1 MFNQYTIIIGLSF
14 DLIIVFLLCELFG
27 FFFTIICKKFNP
39 CVEMI
44 GQCASAF
51 FFGVTG
57 YDFVLNPMFSM
68 ISVSRGY
75 RPGQVLI

>member
-1 MFNQYTIIIGLSF
+1 
-14 DLIIVFLLCELFG
+14 
-27 FFFTIICKKFNP
+27 
-39 CVEMI
+39 MI

-51 FFGVTG
+51 FFGVIE

-75 RPGQVLI
+75 RPGQVLIWIYIQFLIVYRVRMVIVYEK